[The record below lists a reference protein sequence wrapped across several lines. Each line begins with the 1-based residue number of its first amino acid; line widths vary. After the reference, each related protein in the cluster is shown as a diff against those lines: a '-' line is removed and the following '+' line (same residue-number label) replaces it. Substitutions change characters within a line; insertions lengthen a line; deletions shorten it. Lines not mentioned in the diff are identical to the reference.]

1 MLAMVTAAQNKSDIS
16 SQSQAILLLRM
27 KMTWTILL
35 SLRMKMATF
44 LQKRTVTV
52 YSVHVRTRKFRN
64 FEKTKRYVVP
74 APKAN
79 AKTQGGTKIDSD
91 SICHRHHSV
100 FSGFLTV

>member
-44 LQKRTVTV
+44 LQKKN
-52 YSVHVRTRKFRN
+52 SHGILCPRKN
-64 FEKTKRYVVP
+64 
-74 APKAN
+74 PKI
-79 AKTQGGTKIDSD
+79 QES
-91 SICHRHHSV
+91 
-100 FSGFLTV
+100 